1 MDLFSWYYFWSWC
14 NFLHNIFHQIW
25 WFHKIFTQYGEYLLL
40 FFGTSKITKNFEEK
54 VTKYGEKYFRKKS
67 FQKNCENILTIFI
80 TKFGDSLKF
89 SQNFVKF
96 PPNFLSHSNSQQL
109 LKKKSLNMVKITSQ
123 KTFSKNLVEIFSQ
136 HLSQNLVIP

>member
-1 MDLFSWYYFWSWC
+1 MFTKFGKLF
-14 NFLHNIFHQIW
+14 
-25 WFHKIFTQYGEYLLL
+25 L
-40 FFGTSKITKNFEEK
+40 FFFVTFESTKNFEEK
-54 VTKYGEKYFRKKS
+54 ITKYGEKYFRKKS

-96 PPNFLSHSNSQQL
+96 SPNFLSHSNSQQL

-123 KTFSKNLVEIFSQ
+123 KTVST
-136 HLSQNLVIP
+136 